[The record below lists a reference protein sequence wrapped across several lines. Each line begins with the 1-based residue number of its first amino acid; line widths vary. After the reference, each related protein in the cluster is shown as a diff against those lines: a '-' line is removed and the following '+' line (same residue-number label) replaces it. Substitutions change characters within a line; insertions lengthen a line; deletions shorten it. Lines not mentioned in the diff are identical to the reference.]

1 MIDAVITDLEMQ
13 IETSASIYGHYVSF
27 RFIDVT
33 PSFPKVNDMVQQ
45 VKQRNDVILVDW
57 NYSFERIDE
66 NTDISYFEITRH

>member
-66 NTDISYFEITRH
+66 NTDISYFEITKH